1 MAALGEQTPDTG
13 AVAFHSR
20 FEHDPYEVLL
30 ALRPGTIGVVADAP
44 DGEGLAGVGL
54 MCFGEC
60 LYEGEQRPLAYLYSL
75 HVHPRY
81 RRQGLAS
88 AIAAWRVAAAL
99 DRNGGNGVIAAAIQA
114 DNEGSVR
121 AAATWYR
128 QRIDRVKPA
137 VASMGRRGPDHP
149 GWEVRPAREEELE
162 ELAAKQNDFYAD
174 YALYPTQTG
183 ESLSLRRGQEF
194 WGRRFREHY
203 VVIGPGRELLAGVA
217 LTEEGALMTSRLVR
231 MPAPM
236 KLANVVLRVVPSDGT
251 VRRIVAE
258 SLWFARGQPEA
269 ARVLWDSI
277 RWLWRGR
284 GTVLMAFLDGRSP
297 LARTIPVPRWMPSR
311 TGSLVIRGPVP
322 IPDDRLVYLSI

>member
-20 FEHDPYEVLL
+20 FEHDPYDVLL

-44 DGEGLAGVGL
+44 DGNGLAGVGL
-54 MCFGEC
+54 LCFGEC

-75 HVHPRY
+75 QVHPRY

-99 DRNGGNGVIAAAIQA
+99 ERNGEGGVITAAIQA

-121 AAATWYR
+121 AAATWCR
-128 QRIDRVKPA
+128 QRIEHVKAAVTNMRRTEPDR
-137 VASMGRRGPDHP
+137 R
-149 GWEVRPAREEELE
+149 GWEVRPARQDELE
-162 ELAAKQNDFYAD
+162 ELAAKQNRFYAE
-174 YALYPTQTG
+174 YALYPAQTG

-194 WGRRFREHY
+194 LGRRFREHY
-203 VVIGPGRELLAGVA
+203 VAVGPGGDLLAGAA
-217 LTEEGALMTSRLVR
+217 LTEEGALLTSRLVR
-231 MPAPM
+231 MPAPL
-236 KLANVVLRVVPSDGT
+236 KLANLVLRIVPADGT

-258 SLWFARGQPEA
+258 SLWFAPRKPEA
-269 ARVLWDSI
+269 ARVLWDSM

-284 GTVLMAFLDGRSP
+284 GTVIMTFLDERSP
-297 LARTIPVPRWMPSR
+297 MARAIPVPRWMPSQ
-311 TGSLVIRGPVP
+311 TGTLVVRGPIP
-322 IPDDRLVYLSI
+322 IPDGRLVYLSI